1 MQYLM
6 SGSISTVL
14 RLRVWKQLINPPT
27 RLFWTQFHF
36 FFFFFFFWTQFH
48 FFFAPPLRCH
58 FLVSSCWKKTQ
69 EFFGVFDFR
78 FDFYLKDI
86 FKWYH
91 CHLLLLTKSLPIFK
105 KINAADRIG
114 KKLKSVFVLS
124 FANTLNKHQYSLK
137 NLIAFKKFLN
147 SVQKL
152 RCLVKFDNL
161 KTNKVSWPNEGL
173 LSLFV
178 LRYSKLR
185 TKDSFRMCDQ
195 FI

>member
-1 MQYLM
+1 MVKKDYL
-6 SGSISTVL
+6 ISNVRFDFHCVTSKGL
-14 RLRVWKQLINPPT
+14 KAINQSAHTPFLDT
-27 RLFWTQFHF
+27 IS
-36 FFFFFFFWTQFH
+36 

-124 FANTLNKHQYSLK
+124 FPIVSNKHQYSLK
-137 NLIAFKKFLN
+137 NLIAFKKF
-147 SVQKL
+147 
-152 RCLVKFDNL
+152 
-161 KTNKVSWPNEGL
+161 
-173 LSLFV
+173 
-178 LRYSKLR
+178 
-185 TKDSFRMCDQ
+185 
-195 FI
+195 